1 MNEAKVVGRMKAVGT
16 LYYRK
21 IFFNTNNLFT
31 VIQCF

>member
-1 MNEAKVVGRMKAVGT
+1 MNEVKVVGRMKAVGT